1 MSTTTTNAPSLIE
14 QSIEI
19 LDRSRD
25 GNDLEPFHLSLVQA
39 AVNNHLTARGVE
51 AFHQLYDTVTSGQ
64 YAKPWL
70 AGVEHVTR
78 DHQGYVYWKGSRIEH
93 FTFSVMTENQLRA
106 TTQRL
111 AERCRHIEALGL
123 PVCGRSYFNDWL
135 QEMPLDFPQVYK
147 ELLHLTGT
155 PYEHDDGRAIFPM
168 QGLTREDGWPVEA
181 RFLEVKDGAI
191 TEQSL
196 PVRLGDVEYHALTG
210 QHGCRLARCGQ
221 AEHNGPGAASLDQ
234 VLDWL
239 RRHGITQLIAQQL
252 VEYLKANLKAADAA
266 VPTPCRAADQP
277 TMRV

>member
-51 AFHQLYDTVTSGQ
+51 AFHQLYDSVTSGQ

-78 DHQGYVYWKGSRIEH
+78 DHQGYIYWKGSRVEH
-93 FTFSVMTENQLRA
+93 FTFSVMEEDQLKH

-123 PVCGRSYFNDWL
+123 PVCGHSYFNDWL
-135 QEMPLDFPQVYK
+135 QEMPLDFPQAYK
-147 ELLHLTGT
+147 ELLHFTGT
-155 PYEHDDGRAIFPM
+155 PYEHEDGRAIFPM
-168 QGLTREDGWPVEA
+168 QGRTQDGWPVEA
-181 RFLEVKDGAI
+181 RFLAVKDGAI
-191 TEQSL
+191 TERSL

-210 QHGCRLARCGQ
+210 QYGCRLARCGQ
-221 AEHNGPGAASLDQ
+221 AEHNGPGAASLAQ
-234 VLDWL
+234 ILDWL

-252 VEYLKANLKAADAA
+252 VEHLQANLKATDAA
-266 VPTPCRAADQP
+266 GPMAPKQP
-277 TMRV
+277 TNQP

>member
-51 AFHQLYDTVTSGQ
+51 AFHQLYDSVTSGQ

-78 DHQGYVYWKGSRIEH
+78 DHQGYIYWKGSRIEH
-93 FTFSVMTENQLRA
+93 FTFSVMGEDQLKH

-123 PVCGRSYFNDWL
+123 PVCGHSYFNDWL
-135 QEMPLDFPQVYK
+135 QEMPLDFPQAYE
-147 ELLHLTGT
+147 ELLHFTGT
-155 PYEHDDGRAIFPM
+155 PYEHEDGRAIFPM
-168 QGLTREDGWPVEA
+168 QGRTQDGWPVEA
-181 RFLEVKDGAI
+181 RFLAVKDGAI
-191 TEQSL
+191 TERSL

-210 QHGCRLARCGQ
+210 QYGCRLARCGQ
-221 AEHNGPGAASLDQ
+221 AEHNGPGAASLAQ
-234 VLDWL
+234 ILDWL
-239 RRHGITQLIAQQL
+239 RRHGITQLVAQQL
-252 VEYLKANLKAADAA
+252 VEHLKANLEAADAA
-266 VPTPCRAADQP
+266 GPTPCGAADQS

>member
-1 MSTTTTNAPSLIE
+1 MSTATEITPSLTE

-19 LDRSRD
+19 LERTRD

-39 AVNNHLTARGVE
+39 AVNNHLTHRGVE
-51 AFHQLYDTVTSGQ
+51 AFQQLYATVTSGQ

-70 AGVEHVTR
+70 AGVKHVTR

-93 FTFSVMTENQLRA
+93 FTFSVMEEDHLKQ

-123 PVCGRSYFNDWL
+123 PVCGRSYLNDWL
-135 QEMPLDFPQVYK
+135 QEMPLDFPQAYK
-147 ELLHLTGT
+147 ELLHLTGI
-155 PYEHDDGRAIFPM
+155 PYEHEDGRAIFPLRGRS
-168 QGLTREDGWPVEA
+168 QDGWPVEA

-196 PVRLGDVEYHALTG
+196 PVRFGDVEYHALTG
-210 QHGCRLARCGQ
+210 QYGCRLARCGQ
-221 AEHNGPGAASLDQ
+221 AEHNGPGAASLAQ

-239 RRHGITQLIAQQL
+239 RRHGITQVIAQQL
-252 VEYLKANLKAADAA
+252 VVRLKANLVDARMPLE
-266 VPTPCRAADQP
+266 PTSD
-277 TMRV
+277 

>member
-39 AVNNHLTARGVE
+39 GVNNHLTARGVE
-51 AFHQLYDTVTSGQ
+51 AFHQLYDSVTSGQ

-78 DHQGYVYWKGSRIEH
+78 DHQGYIYWKGSRIEH
-93 FTFSVMTENQLRA
+93 FTFSVMEEDQLKH

-123 PVCGRSYFNDWL
+123 PVCGHSYFNDWL
-135 QEMPLDFPQVYK
+135 QEMPLDFPQAYK
-147 ELLHLTGT
+147 ELLHFTGT
-155 PYEHDDGRAIFPM
+155 PYEHEDGRAIFLM
-168 QGLTREDGWPVEA
+168 QGRTQDGWPVEA
-181 RFLEVKDGAI
+181 RFLAVKDGAI
-191 TEQSL
+191 TERSL

-210 QHGCRLARCGQ
+210 QYGCRLARCGQ
-221 AEHNGPGAASLDQ
+221 AEHNGPGAASLAQ
-234 VLDWL
+234 ILDWL

-252 VEYLKANLKAADAA
+252 VEHLQANLKATDAA
-266 VPTPCRAADQP
+266 GPMAPKQP
-277 TMRV
+277 TNQP

>member
-39 AVNNHLTARGVE
+39 AVNNHLTARGVD
-51 AFHQLYDTVTSGQ
+51 AFHQLYDSVTSGQ

-78 DHQGYVYWKGSRIEH
+78 DHQGYIYWKGSRIEH
-93 FTFSVMTENQLRA
+93 FTFSVMEEDQLKH

-123 PVCGRSYFNDWL
+123 PVCGHSYFNDWL
-135 QEMPLDFPQVYK
+135 QEMPLDFPQAYK
-147 ELLHLTGT
+147 ELLHFTGT
-155 PYEHDDGRAIFPM
+155 PYEHEDGRAIFLM
-168 QGLTREDGWPVEA
+168 QGRTQDGWPVEA
-181 RFLEVKDGAI
+181 RFLAVKDGAI
-191 TEQSL
+191 TERSL

-210 QHGCRLARCGQ
+210 QYGCRLARCGQ
-221 AEHNGPGAASLDQ
+221 AEHNGPGAASLAQ
-234 VLDWL
+234 ILDWL
-239 RRHGITQLIAQQL
+239 RRHGITQLVAQQL
-252 VEYLKANLKAADAA
+252 VEHLKANLEAADAA
-266 VPTPCRAADQP
+266 GPTPCGAADQS

>member
-1 MSTTTTNAPSLIE
+1 MSATTTNAPSLIE

-19 LDRSRD
+19 LERTRD
-25 GNDLEPFHLSLVQA
+25 GNDLEPSHLSLVQA

-93 FTFSVMTENQLRA
+93 FTFSVIEEDQLKH

-123 PVCGRSYFNDWL
+123 PVCGHSYFNDWL
-135 QEMPLDFPQVYK
+135 QEMPLDFPQAYK
-147 ELLHLTGT
+147 ELLHFTGT
-155 PYEHDDGRAIFPM
+155 PYEHEDGRAIFPM
-168 QGLTREDGWPVEA
+168 QGRTQDGWPVEA
-181 RFLEVKDGAI
+181 RFLAVKDGAI
-191 TEQSL
+191 TERSL

-210 QHGCRLARCGQ
+210 QYGCRLARCGQ
-221 AEHNGPGAASLDQ
+221 AEHNGPGAASLAQ
-234 VLDWL
+234 ILDWL

-252 VEYLKANLKAADAA
+252 VEHLQANLKATDAA
-266 VPTPCRAADQP
+266 GPMAPKQP
-277 TMRV
+277 TNQP

>member
-39 AVNNHLTARGVE
+39 AVNNHLTARGVD
-51 AFHQLYDTVTSGQ
+51 AFHQLYDSVTSGQ

-78 DHQGYVYWKGSRIEH
+78 DHQGYIYWKGSRIEH
-93 FTFSVMTENQLRA
+93 FTFSVMEEDQLKH

-123 PVCGRSYFNDWL
+123 PVCGHSHFNDWL
-135 QEMPLDFPQVYK
+135 QEMPLDFPQAYK
-147 ELLHLTGT
+147 ELLHFTGT
-155 PYEHDDGRAIFPM
+155 PYEHEDGRAIFLM
-168 QGLTREDGWPVEA
+168 QGRTQDGWPVEA
-181 RFLEVKDGAI
+181 RFLAVKDGAI
-191 TEQSL
+191 TERSL

-210 QHGCRLARCGQ
+210 QYGCRLARCGQ
-221 AEHNGPGAASLDQ
+221 AEHNGPGAASLAQ
-234 VLDWL
+234 ILDWL
-239 RRHGITQLIAQQL
+239 RRHGITQLVAQQL
-252 VEYLKANLKAADAA
+252 VEHLKANLEAADAA
-266 VPTPCRAADQP
+266 GPTPCGAADQS

>member
-39 AVNNHLTARGVE
+39 AVNNHLTAREVE
-51 AFHQLYDTVTSGQ
+51 AFHQLYDSVTSGQ

-78 DHQGYVYWKGSRIEH
+78 DHQGYIYWKGSRIEH
-93 FTFSVMTENQLRA
+93 FTFSVMEEDQLKH

-123 PVCGRSYFNDWL
+123 PVCGHSYFNDWL
-135 QEMPLDFPQVYK
+135 QEMPLDFPQAYK
-147 ELLHLTGT
+147 ELLHFTGT
-155 PYEHDDGRAIFPM
+155 PYEHEDGRAIFPM
-168 QGLTREDGWPVEA
+168 QGRTQDGWPVEA
-181 RFLEVKDGAI
+181 RFLAVKDGAI
-191 TEQSL
+191 TERSL

-210 QHGCRLARCGQ
+210 QYGCRLARCGQ
-221 AEHNGPGAASLDQ
+221 AEHNGPGAASLAQ
-234 VLDWL
+234 ILDWL
-239 RRHGITQLIAQQL
+239 RRHGITQPIAQQL
-252 VEYLKANLKAADAA
+252 VEHLQANLKATDAA
-266 VPTPCRAADQP
+266 GPMAPKQP
-277 TMRV
+277 TNQP

>member
-51 AFHQLYDTVTSGQ
+51 AFHQLYDSVKSGQ

-78 DHQGYVYWKGSRIEH
+78 DHQGYIYWKGSRIEH
-93 FTFSVMTENQLRA
+93 FTFSVMEEDQLKH

-123 PVCGRSYFNDWL
+123 PVCGHSYFNDWL
-135 QEMPLDFPQVYK
+135 QEMPLDFPQAYK
-147 ELLHLTGT
+147 ELLHFTGT
-155 PYEHDDGRAIFPM
+155 PYEHEDGRAIFPM
-168 QGLTREDGWPVEA
+168 QGRTQDGWPVEA
-181 RFLEVKDGAI
+181 RFLAVNDGAI
-191 TEQSL
+191 TERSL

-210 QHGCRLARCGQ
+210 QYGCRLARCGQ
-221 AEHNGPGAASLDQ
+221 AEHNGPGAASLAQ
-234 VLDWL
+234 ILDWL
-239 RRHGITQLIAQQL
+239 RRHGITQLVAQQL
-252 VEYLKANLKAADAA
+252 VEHLKANLEAADAA
-266 VPTPCRAADQP
+266 GPTPCGAADQS

>member
-1 MSTTTTNAPSLIE
+1 MSTATENAPSLTE

-19 LDRSRD
+19 LERTRD

-51 AFHQLYDTVTSGQ
+51 KFQQLYATVTSGQ

-70 AGVEHVTR
+70 ADVEHVTR

-93 FTFSVMTENQLRA
+93 FTFSVMDESQLKH

-135 QEMPLDFPQVYK
+135 QEMLLDFPQVYK

-155 PYEHDDGRAIFPM
+155 PYEHADGRAIFPM
-168 QGLTREDGWPVEA
+168 RGRSQDGWPVEA

-191 TEQSL
+191 TERSL
-196 PVRLGDVEYHALTG
+196 PVRFGDVEYHALTG
-210 QHGCRLARCGQ
+210 QYGCRLARCGQ
-221 AEHNGPGAASLDQ
+221 AEHNGPGAASLAQ

-239 RRHGITQLIAQQL
+239 RRHGITQPIAQQL
-252 VEYLKANLKAADAA
+252 VEHLNVNLIA
-266 VPTPCRAADQP
+266 VDTAVQIPVEQP
-277 TMRV
+277 TNQP

>member
-1 MSTTTTNAPSLIE
+1 LIE

-51 AFHQLYDTVTSGQ
+51 AFHQLYDSVTSGQ

-78 DHQGYVYWKGSRIEH
+78 DHQGYIYWKGSRIEH
-93 FTFSVMTENQLRA
+93 FTFSVMEEDQLKH

-123 PVCGRSYFNDWL
+123 PVCGHSYFNDWL
-135 QEMPLDFPQVYK
+135 QEMPLDFPQAYK
-147 ELLHLTGT
+147 ELLHFTGT
-155 PYEHDDGRAIFPM
+155 PYEHEDGRAIFLM
-168 QGLTREDGWPVEA
+168 QGRTQDGWPVEA
-181 RFLEVKDGAI
+181 RFLAVKDGAI
-191 TEQSL
+191 TERSL

-210 QHGCRLARCGQ
+210 QYGCRLARCGQ
-221 AEHNGPGAASLDQ
+221 AEHNGPGAASLAQ
-234 VLDWL
+234 ILDWL
-239 RRHGITQLIAQQL
+239 RRHGITQLVAQQL
-252 VEYLKANLKAADAA
+252 VEHLKANLEAADAA
-266 VPTPCRAADQP
+266 GPTPCGAADQS